1 MINATVQSEYARLSG
16 LSPAALTEAMQPY
29 LPILRAF
36 VLLQRRPATTA
47 QRKQLIQRIEAT
59 LRSED

>member
-1 MINATVQSEYARLSG
+1 M
-16 LSPAALTEAMQPY
+16 SPAALTAAMQPY

-36 VLLQRRPATTA
+36 VLLQRRRADTPAK
-47 QRKQLIQRIEAT
+47 RERLIQRIEAV